1 MTIRKFPLA
10 LGASALA
17 AICSM
22 LPLVA
27 LAQDHSHDA
36 VGAESKV
43 LLKTTVT
50 AFDKPVTLP
59 KTDKPEITSM
69 LVTIQPSGHSNLH
82 QHPVPVIAYVLEGA
96 VEVRSDGVSRKY
108 KAGDALIEPMNS
120 PMQAINPG
128 DTPTKLLVVMV
139 GDEGKPNSIAAK

>member
-1 MTIRKFPLA
+1 
-10 LGASALA
+10 
-17 AICSM
+17 
-22 LPLVA
+22 
-27 LAQDHSHDA
+27 
-36 VGAESKV
+36 
-43 LLKTTVT
+43 
-50 AFDKPVTLP
+50 
-59 KTDKPEITSM
+59 M

-82 QHPVPVIAYVLEGA
+82 QQPVPVIAYVLEGA

-108 KAGDALIEPMNS
+108 KAGDASIEPINS